1 MGFTEKA
8 LETVDGRTEAF
19 GMGTHRPLSDKSRD
33 MCSFTRQ
40 EYVLLTERLEKVHVS
55 LGKKLASLYHHYH
68 FLVLLESGYN
78 NYGYFI
84 F

>member
-19 GMGTHRPLSDKSRD
+19 GMGTHRPLSDKSRN

-40 EYVLLTERLEKVHVS
+40 EYVLLSERLEEVHVS
-55 LGKKLASLYHHYH
+55 LGKSRNDILPRWAEIRKESW
-68 FLVLLESGYN
+68 VLEKHS
-78 NYGYFI
+78 
-84 F
+84 